1 MTQHLG
7 STDREALRA
16 LLQAQQASLVA
27 QRDAHLD
34 GRTRAEQARDLLLQ
48 DADDAT
54 QRDADRE
61 VDLAMADRE
70 VVGLAAIESA
80 LARLD
85 EGRYGLCA
93 DCEAEIPL
101 ARLKL
106 APTALRCVACE
117 SQLERLQPRTASL

>member
-1 MTQHLG
+1 MGQHL
-7 STDREALRA
+7 SRDDRQALRA

-27 QRDAHLD
+27 QRADHLG

-48 DADDAT
+48 DGDDAS

-70 VVGLAAIESA
+70 VVGLAAIDAA
-80 LARLD
+80 LDRLD
-85 EGRYGLCA
+85 GDAYGRCA
-93 DCEAEIPL
+93 DCDAEIPL

-117 SQLERLQPRTASL
+117 TRLERLQPRTASM

>member
-1 MTQHLG
+1 MSDHLG
-7 STDREALRA
+7 TAEHQELRA
-16 LLQAQQASLVA
+16 LLLARRTSLLA
-27 QRDAHLD
+27 QRDAHLA

-70 VVGLAAIESA
+70 AVGLLTTQAALE
-80 LARLD
+80 RLD
-85 EGRYGLCA
+85 QGRYGSCSDCGA
-93 DCEAEIPL
+93 DIPL
-101 ARLKL
+101 ARLRL

-117 SQLERLQPRTASL
+117 TRLERLQPRTASL